1 MAGLTASMETLVG
14 AFRKLPGVGP
24 RTAERFAFFL
34 LTQSSALAKE
44 MAQAILK
51 VKETIGFCRVCY
63 NLADEELCTICRDPA
78 RDKGI
83 LCIVEH
89 PRGIIA
95 FEKAGGYKGV
105 YHVLLG
111 ALSPL
116 DGIGPKDLKIN
127 ELESRLKAG
136 GIREL
141 ILATDSD
148 LEGEATAL
156 FLMKELKALV
166 LAGGQSPAGT
176 VPESGRTRPGL
187 QGQSPAGTVPVQI
200 TRLASG
206 MPMGSAV
213 EYADQVTL
221 LRALEGRRPI

>member
-1 MAGLTASMETLVG
+1 MAGLTASMEALVG
-14 AFRKLPGVGP
+14 AFKKFPGVGP
-24 RTAERFAFFL
+24 RTAERFVFFL
-34 LTQSSALAKE
+34 LTQPSVVAKE
-44 MAQAILK
+44 LAQAILK
-51 VKETIGFCRVCY
+51 VKETIGFCKVCY
-63 NLADEELCTICRDPA
+63 NLADEDLCTICRDPA

-83 LCIVEH
+83 LCVVEH

-95 FEKAGGYKGV
+95 LEKAGGYKGV

-116 DGIGPKDLKIN
+116 DGIGPKDLKIH
-127 ELESRLKAG
+127 ELKSRLKAG
-136 GIREL
+136 GVREL

-156 FLMKELKALV
+156 FLVRELKTLFQQGAI
-166 LAGGQSPAGT
+166 PP
-176 VPESGRTRPGL
+176 VPM
-187 QGQSPAGTVPVQI
+187 

-213 EYADQVTL
+213 EYADQLTL
-221 LRALEGRRPI
+221 IRALEGRRAI

>member
-1 MAGLTASMETLVG
+1 MSGLTASMEGLIA
-14 AFRKLPGVGP
+14 AFRRLPGVGP

-34 LTQSSALAKE
+34 LTQPSALAKE

-51 VKETIGFCRVCY
+51 VKETVGFCKVCF
-63 NLADEELCTICRDPA
+63 NLADDELCAICRDPA

-83 LCIVEH
+83 LCVVEH

-95 FEKAGGYKGV
+95 LEKAGGYKGV

-116 DGIGPKDLKIN
+116 DGIGPKDLKIH
-127 ELESRLKAG
+127 ELKARLKAG
-136 GIREL
+136 GVREM

-148 LEGEATAL
+148 MEGETTAL
-156 FLMKELKALV
+156 FLVRELKGLFQQGAI
-166 LAGGQSPAGT
+166 PP
-176 VPESGRTRPGL
+176 VPM
-187 QGQSPAGTVPVQI
+187 

-221 LRALEGRRPI
+221 IRAMEGRRAV